1 MKEFIKLCQKSQ
13 KQLKCFLSKELQK
26 KYTDVREEDGF
37 LYAQGT
43 FPVLLVAHM
52 DTVHKTL
59 PINLELDNE
68 SMTLSSP
75 QGIGGDDRC
84 GIYMILQIIKRFPC
98 SVLFTEDEEIGCVGA
113 RKFAKQ
119 PWVKDLQF
127 NYMIELDRAGWND
140 AVFYDCDNKDFEQFI
155 LQEFFELKYGSYTD
169 ICEIAPVV
177 GCAAVNLS
185 CGYYKA
191 HTASEYVNLREM
203 RQNIKEVIKLLMRTQ
218 ADNKYIY
225 VERPRFLW
233 DRYGGYDYD
242 KYEYEYDLYSF
253 FVLFTDEQGMDAEE
267 IYDGASVE
275 EVIGQWAIAHPA
287 LPYNCIED
295 IVQDECAL

>member
-13 KQLKCFLSKELQK
+13 EQLKRFLSKELQK

-59 PINLELDNE
+59 PVNLELDKE

-155 LQEFFELKYGSYTD
+155 LQNFFELKYGSYTD

-191 HTASEYVNLREM
+191 HTLNEYVNLREM
-203 RQNIKEVIKLLMRTQ
+203 RQSIKEVIKLLMRTQ

-225 VERPRFLW
+225 VERPRPLW
-233 DRYGGYDYD
+233 DRYEGYDYYH
-242 KYEYEYDLYSF
+242 YEYDYDLYSF

-275 EVIGQWAIAHPA
+275 EVIGQWAIAHPS
-287 LPYNCIED
+287 LSYNCIED

>member
-26 KYTDVREEDGF
+26 KYADVRNEDGF

-59 PINLELDNE
+59 PINLELDKE

-98 SVLFTEDEEIGCVGA
+98 SVLFTEDEEIGCIGA

-127 NYMIELDRAGWND
+127 NYMIELDRAG
-140 AVFYDCDNKDFEQFI
+140 
-155 LQEFFELKYGSYTD
+155 
-169 ICEIAPVV
+169 
-177 GCAAVNLS
+177 
-185 CGYYKA
+185 
-191 HTASEYVNLREM
+191 
-203 RQNIKEVIKLLMRTQ
+203 
-218 ADNKYIY
+218 
-225 VERPRFLW
+225 
-233 DRYGGYDYD
+233 
-242 KYEYEYDLYSF
+242 
-253 FVLFTDEQGMDAEE
+253 
-267 IYDGASVE
+267 
-275 EVIGQWAIAHPA
+275 
-287 LPYNCIED
+287 
-295 IVQDECAL
+295 

>member
-59 PINLELDNE
+59 PVNLELDKE

-98 SVLFTEDEEIGCVGA
+98 SVLFTEDEEIGCIGA
-113 RKFAKQ
+113 RKFAQ
-119 PWVKDLQF
+119 QSWVKDLQF

-140 AVFYDCDNKDFEQFI
+140 AVFYDCDNKDFEKFI

-191 HTASEYVNLREM
+191 HTVNEYVSLREM
-203 RQNIKEVIKLLMRTQ
+203 RQSIKEVLKLLMRTQ

-225 VERPRFLW
+225 VERPRPLW
-233 DRYGGYDYD
+233 DRYEGYDYYH
-242 KYEYEYDLYSF
+242 YEYDYDLYSF
-253 FVLFTDEQGMDAEE
+253 WVLFTDEQEKDAEE